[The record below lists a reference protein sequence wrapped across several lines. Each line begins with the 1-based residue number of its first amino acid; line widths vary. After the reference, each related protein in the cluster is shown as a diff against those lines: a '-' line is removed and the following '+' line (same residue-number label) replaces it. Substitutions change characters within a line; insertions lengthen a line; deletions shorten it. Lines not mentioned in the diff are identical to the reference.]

1 MVRARRKNK
10 TLAAVEKIAF
20 ASDQPDTH
28 KYSKWHKEELN
39 HSYVWTLSASSHK
52 HRPAQSVPIESV
64 LKTFGLVSTEASQ
77 ISSTLSPD
85 LHQVSI
91 TTSHALPCYLS
102 HLSHLGAKAEQRETT
117 FNSES
122 GFYPNNPSAW
132 FSTGTLGEHA
142 APQLSGL
149 SAWTTAP
156 YPSWW
161 PDMEYSIFLSW
172 HFEKKILMPRF
183 I

>member
-1 MVRARRKNK
+1 M
-10 TLAAVEKIAF
+10 
-20 ASDQPDTH
+20 
-28 KYSKWHKEELN
+28 
-39 HSYVWTLSASSHK
+39 
-52 HRPAQSVPIESV
+52 
-64 LKTFGLVSTEASQ
+64 STEASQ

-91 TTSHALPCYLS
+91 PTSHALSCYLS

-122 GFYPNNPSAW
+122 GFYPNYPSAW

-149 SAWTTAP
+149 SALTTAP

-161 PDMEYSIFLSW
+161 PDMEYSIFKIKENFDAALYLARLHPDVLSKVNSLR
-172 HFEKKILMPRF
+172 HCYGLTDSSSRTSDTLGKLYRPSASLPKLKVHCKDG
-183 I
+183 